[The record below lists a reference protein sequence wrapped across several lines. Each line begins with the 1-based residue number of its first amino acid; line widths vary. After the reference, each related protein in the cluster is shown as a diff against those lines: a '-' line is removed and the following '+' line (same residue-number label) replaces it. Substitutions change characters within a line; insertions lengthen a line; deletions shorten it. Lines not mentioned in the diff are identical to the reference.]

1 MRRLAVNRIHEA
13 GPNHSSSAS
22 SPVTKFTRLHRLV
35 WSTPVSPEPP
45 FETKR
50 GSLPCPTPRRRRKPC
65 QLSAGAIPYPGR
77 AAANAPKSAFL
88 RLLTDGLTLGMRH
101 ELAPTAQWVGRGK
114 VHGGNALS

>member
-1 MRRLAVNRIHEA
+1 MGLAPTPQARLRHPL
-13 GPNHSSSAS
+13 PNSPAYTGSCGAPLSA
-22 SPVTKFTRLHRLV
+22 
-35 WSTPVSPEPP
+35 PEPP

-65 QLSAGAIPYPGR
+65 QLSAGAIPHPGR
-77 AAANAPKSAFL
+77 AGANAPKSAFL